1 MPSRE
6 RFLFVCTN
14 RRPDD
19 HAKGSCAARG
29 SEELLKE
36 LKGELLR
43 RKLAD
48 RFRACGSSCLDAC
61 EYGAAVVL
69 EPEHVILSGATV
81 EDVPAIVDALTTG
94 DLATVRSLVTHA

>member
-14 RRPDD
+14 RRADD

-36 LKGELLR
+36 LKGELLQ
-43 RKLAD
+43 A
-48 RFRACGSSCLDAC
+48 FRAALRGVRARLRAC
-61 EYGAAVVL
+61 ACALARVCVRACMG
-69 EPEHVILSGATV
+69 
-81 EDVPAIVDALTTG
+81 VPG
-94 DLATVRSLVTHA
+94 